1 MACGNGANQIHH
13 QRVKHQLC
21 VTSTLPRALFGAY
34 LPCLINIL
42 DLTSLPLLLPAGYR
56 NCVQHNSHHPM
67 YTGACGIGNSQGI
80 ANLRVIS
87 SVRSS
92 NSHPDLLVT
101 QHHQHPLFQITPVL
115 NTGHSLSEPLQLY
128 NGYNAI

>member
-42 DLTSLPLLLPAGYR
+42 DLTSWSLLLPAGYR

-67 YTGACGIGNSQGI
+67 YTGACGIGNLQGI
-80 ANLRVIS
+80 ANLRVITYLEMTI
-87 SVRSS
+87 SVG
-92 NSHPDLLVT
+92 PLLWT
-101 QHHQHPLFQITPVL
+101 LC
-115 NTGHSLSEPLQLY
+115 NTLKKIFRFKSILLE
-128 NGYNAI
+128 